1 MLHVYTFSLKI
12 ERVDKNEV
20 YFLHSNLTPHLIH
33 SIPTCACD
41 KDVAIYAISTL
52 QLGKWDGWA
61 YNPGLHSPEH
71 GPQSNP
77 LSNDMCALTVMLILS
92 LL

>member
-1 MLHVYTFSLKI
+1 MKFIFSTAI
-12 ERVDKNEV
+12 W
-20 YFLHSNLTPHLIH
+20 HLILY
-33 SIPTCACD
+33 IPTCACD